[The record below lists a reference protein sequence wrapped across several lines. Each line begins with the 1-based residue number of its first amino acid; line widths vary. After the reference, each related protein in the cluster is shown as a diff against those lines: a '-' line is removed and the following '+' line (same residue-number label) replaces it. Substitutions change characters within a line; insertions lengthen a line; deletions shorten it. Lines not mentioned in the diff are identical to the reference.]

1 MGLRV
6 AMAMGLC
13 WLLVTTCG
21 LAGAKLSKCA
31 ETHLRAREEARAS
44 TRAEWSGAENS
55 SLEVTEMV
63 GQLSGPAEPS
73 SYPRNIQVV

>member
-1 MGLRV
+1 
-6 AMAMGLC
+6 MAMVMVLC
-13 WLLVTTCG
+13 WLLVTSWG

-31 ETHLRAREEARAS
+31 QTHLRAREEARAS
-44 TRAEWSGAENS
+44 SRAEWSGAENS

-73 SYPRNIQVV
+73 SYPRNIEVI